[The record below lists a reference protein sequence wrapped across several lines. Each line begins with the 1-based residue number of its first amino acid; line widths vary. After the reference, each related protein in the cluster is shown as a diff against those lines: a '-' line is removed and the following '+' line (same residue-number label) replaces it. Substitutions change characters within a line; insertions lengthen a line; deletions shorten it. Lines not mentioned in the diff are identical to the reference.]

1 MNKKEFI
8 KEVSK
13 KAKVKEGECHKV
25 LSVMTCCICDVLNKG
40 GSVYIAELGK
50 FEVKTRAERRVINPQ
65 TMREMFVLP
74 KKVPVLRCS
83 KRFKSGVI
91 N

>member
-1 MNKKEFI
+1 MNKKELI
-8 KEVSK
+8 KEISK
-13 KAKVKEGECHKV
+13 KSQVKESDCHKV
-25 LSVMTCCICDVLNKG
+25 LATMTGCISDVLNKG
-40 GSVYIAELGK
+40 GNVYIAELGK

-83 KRFKSGVI
+83 KKFKAGVI